1 MNAQDFI
8 NSVATGN
15 AAEAKDTLNNLLSA
29 RAFEALETKKIEI
42 AQTLFGGYQVE
53 EEVEDLNESDIENGY
68 KIRMKHIDKGRIH
81 APSGEHVATV
91 TREHGEGWRYHSG
104 NKNWDGL
111 ETSKHYKTGVE
122 KTKAAAAK
130 KAVQAHMNE
139 QVEQIDELTGKGQ
152 LPAIKKSHADAAS
165 AAGSKMDTIRNSN
178 FKLPVPK
185 EKTSKIYGLA
195 SAKQYHTHQ
204 SARAGALM
212 KKAGIKE

>member
-1 MNAQDFI
+1 MENNMDVQDFI

-29 RAFEALETKKIEI
+29 RAFEALETKKVEI

-53 EEVEDLNESDIENGY
+53 EEVELTQEEFDQL
-68 KIRMKHIDKGRIH
+68 
-81 APSGEHVATV
+81 
-91 TREHGEGWRYHSG
+91 
-104 NKNWDGL
+104 
-111 ETSKHYKTGVE
+111 
-122 KTKAAAAK
+122 
-130 KAVQAHMNE
+130 
-139 QVEQIDELTGKGQ
+139 DELTGKGQ

>member
-1 MNAQDFI
+1 MENNMDVQDFI

-15 AAEAKDTLNNLLSA
+15 SSEAKETLTDLLSA
-29 RAFEALETKKIEI
+29 RAFDALSSRKIEI
-42 AQTLFGGYQVE
+42 AQSLFGGYQVE
-53 EEVEDLNESDIENGY
+53 EEVELTQEE
-68 KIRMKHIDKGRIH
+68 IDQ
-81 APSGEHVATV
+81 
-91 TREHGEGWRYHSG
+91 
-104 NKNWDGL
+104 L
-111 ETSKHYKTGVE
+111 
-122 KTKAAAAK
+122 
-130 KAVQAHMNE
+130 
-139 QVEQIDELTGKGQ
+139 DELTGKGQ

>member
-29 RAFEALETKKIEI
+29 RAFEALETKKVEI

-53 EEVEDLNESDIENGY
+53 EEVELTQEEFDQL
-68 KIRMKHIDKGRIH
+68 
-81 APSGEHVATV
+81 
-91 TREHGEGWRYHSG
+91 
-104 NKNWDGL
+104 
-111 ETSKHYKTGVE
+111 
-122 KTKAAAAK
+122 
-130 KAVQAHMNE
+130 
-139 QVEQIDELTGKGQ
+139 DELTGKGQ

>member
-29 RAFEALETKKIEI
+29 RAFEALETKKVEI

-53 EEVEDLNESDIENGY
+53 EEVELTQEE
-68 KIRMKHIDKGRIH
+68 IDQ
-81 APSGEHVATV
+81 
-91 TREHGEGWRYHSG
+91 
-104 NKNWDGL
+104 L
-111 ETSKHYKTGVE
+111 
-122 KTKAAAAK
+122 
-130 KAVQAHMNE
+130 
-139 QVEQIDELTGKGQ
+139 DELTGKGQ